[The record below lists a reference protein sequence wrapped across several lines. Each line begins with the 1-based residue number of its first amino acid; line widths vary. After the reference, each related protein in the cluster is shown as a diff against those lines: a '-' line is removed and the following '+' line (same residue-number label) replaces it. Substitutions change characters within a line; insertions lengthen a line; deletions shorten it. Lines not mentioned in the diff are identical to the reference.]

1 MSWESLGLQSPWRRK
16 GYATLQ
22 GPNRRPNPHAAPAR
36 RRKKRQLLN
45 GSASRQG
52 EALDHE

>member
-1 MSWESLGLQSPWRRK
+1 MSWEVLGLQSPWRRK

-22 GPNRRPNPHAAPAR
+22 GLNRRPNPHAAPAR

-52 EALDHE
+52 EALDHK